1 MRAPVVPSMLNQII
15 SLLLDVAIGL
25 VAGAALLRLYMQYQR
40 IPMSQRAGNPLGNFI
55 FSLTDWL
62 VLPLRK
68 LVPVVGRWDISS
80 LLAVY
85 ALELL
90 QVGVLWL
97 LGMGAG
103 PAQLPLLAVF
113 GVLRLTL
120 SALIGLVIVYAVLSW
135 TQAHSPLTDLLDRLC
150 APLLRPIRKLLPLV
164 GGVDL
169 SPLALLVLAQI
180 AAMVLGGVQH
190 ALLQR

>member
-1 MRAPVVPSMLNQII
+1 MLNQII
-15 SLLLDVAIGL
+15 TLLLDVAVGL

-40 IPMSQRAGNPLGNFI
+40 IPMSQRTGNPLGNFI

-68 LVPVVGRWDISS
+68 LVPAVGRWDMSS

-85 ALELL
+85 VLELL
-90 QVGVLWL
+90 QVGILWL

-103 PAQLPLLAVF
+103 PGQLPLLAVF
-113 GVLRLTL
+113 GVLRLAL

-135 TQAHSPLTDLLDRLC
+135 MQAHSPLTDLLERLC
-150 APLLRPIRKLLPLV
+150 APLLRPIRKLIPLV

-169 SPLALLVLAQI
+169 SPLALLLLAQI

-190 ALLQR
+190 SLLQR